1 MAEHDERMGI
11 FPLPIFLL
19 AGGITTLRI
28 FEPRY
33 TKLVS
38 EASQQNGF
46 VMSFYDSTKPF
57 KSSEFG
63 TWVDIID
70 FSAPAD
76 GLLNIKVRAKS
87 LVALNN
93 FAQDDDKLHRASII
107 PIEHWSHAPHYSH
120 NSKLAEVLK
129 NIIDTHQEL
138 NAYYPTAQYHDIA
151 WVCARYI
158 ELLPLSPNKKQQLI
172 FEQTFEQCQNFLH
185 TVITG
190 K

>member
-1 MAEHDERMGI
+1 MTKYYEHMGV

-19 AGGITTLRI
+19 VGGITTLQI

-33 TKLVS
+33 KKLVS
-38 EASQQNGF
+38 EASLRNGF
-46 VMSFYDSTKPF
+46 VISFYDSSKAF
-57 KSSEFG
+57 KSSEHG

-70 FSAPAD
+70 FNISGS
-76 GLLNIKVRAKS
+76 GLLNIQIKAKS
-87 LVALNN
+87 LVTLTN
-93 FAQDDDKLHRASII
+93 FSQDNDKLHRATMTT
-107 PIEHWSHAPHYSH
+107 IEHWSGSSIDFPD
-120 NSKLAEVLK
+120 NKLAEVLE
-129 NIIDTHQEL
+129 NIIVDHQEL
-138 NAYYPTAQYHDIA
+138 NLYYPAADYHDIA

-158 ELLPLSPNKKQQLI
+158 ELLPLSPRKKQQLI